1 METIKPIDVREM
13 NIDQTVETENQEDNL

>member
-1 METIKPIDVREM
+1 MKTIKPIDVREM

>member
-13 NIDQTVETENQEDNL
+13 NFDQTIETENQEDNL